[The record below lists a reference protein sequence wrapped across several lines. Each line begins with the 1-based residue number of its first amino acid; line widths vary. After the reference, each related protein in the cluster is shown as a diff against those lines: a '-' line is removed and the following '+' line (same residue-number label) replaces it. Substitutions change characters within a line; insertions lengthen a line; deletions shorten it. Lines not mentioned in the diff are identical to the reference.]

1 MHLQQQHSAAALSD
15 RRPSLHNQASSQNWN
30 HEPQHNVKHEITLL
44 ECSNQ
49 DQQQHQHN
57 GHQSNMIIP
66 GHNSTINRGNQQQQE
81 LHGNIHSL
89 QTPKHTDADNQSS
102 YGQISNF
109 LLDDSTMEGD
119 SGKSVMTPVLSL
131 PPSAAS
137 LLADE
142 RLSPKLGFSPSV
154 SALESLTGRSSHPQL
169 RGRPSIGG
177 QFQPDMYGGGG
188 AGAQPQ
194 DVMGFCEVSGECSP
208 VKSTKGM
215 TSMRKRSDDVHKCSV
230 IFANTIAVALLV
242 AVE

>member
-89 QTPKHTDADNQSS
+89 QTPKHTDAGQPPWQYLQTPFDPLSAALNTMDGDMNSLYGIDNQSS

-194 DVMGFCEVSGECSP
+194 V
-208 VKSTKGM
+208 
-215 TSMRKRSDDVHKCSV
+215 
-230 IFANTIAVALLV
+230 
-242 AVE
+242 